1 MHHNAGRI
9 LFLTGALAGIC
20 WPASAQKHV
29 EVSIAPEGPI
39 LVKTATAEFEM
50 GASGYL
56 LGYLIKNAQ
65 RLTLDEPAA
74 GEAGQGDQ
82 LVSEGKPVHFG
93 APDFRHAKV
102 TDLHGGIGQAGKRV
116 VVTDRKSV
124 V

>member
-9 LFLTGALAGIC
+9 LILTGALAGIW

-29 EVSIAPEGPI
+29 EASVAPDGPV

-56 LGYLIKNAQ
+56 RGYLIKNAH

-74 GEAGQGDQ
+74 GQEWQGDL
-82 LVSEGKPVHFG
+82 LVSEGKPVHFST
-93 APDFRHAKV
+93 PDFRNAKI
-102 TDLHGGIGQAGKRV
+102 T
-116 VVTDRKSV
+116 
-124 V
+124 